1 MKAWDRIF
9 QEELK
14 DLKPQKHYESVYTL
28 NPDKFNEI
36 YKTRLPSTEITIDY
50 KEYLILPGE
59 FHELPYIDP

>member
-50 KEYLILPGE
+50 KEYLRVS
-59 FHELPYIDP
+59 